1 MPDLNFMNVGDYY
14 DVASSS
20 DALSPVDAD
29 DGTGPGYL
37 PDVTVEG
44 SQDLLYSSEL
54 AADIITYD
62 PVSLQSDTETD
73 YVNVIRLNCSVNGRS
88 VVILLSPEY
97 IDKIFI
103 DGAGR
108 LWNMSA
114 SNITGRIVDASFNP
128 YQTSG
133 ELVYLTPCL
142 GNNFSIIQNYGS
154 PNYIRRYYWSNS
166 RLTYTDTYT
175 EIVVDSYHYPFF
187 ASDIWNYAIFFILT
201 IGVILAWLRNYKN
214 Y

>member
-1 MPDLNFMNVGDYY
+1 MPDLNFMDVGDIY

-20 DALSPVDAD
+20 DAVSVVDAD
-29 DGTGPGYL
+29 NGTGPGYL
-37 PDVTVEG
+37 QDDPLEVSE
-44 SQDLLYSSEL
+44 DLLYSSEY
-54 AADIITYD
+54 AEDVIPYD
-62 PVSLQSDTETD
+62 PVSLQSDSETN
-73 YVNVIRLNCSVNGRS
+73 YVNVIRLNCTVDGRS
-88 VVILLSPEY
+88 VVILLPPEY

-103 DGAGR
+103 DGSGR

-142 GNNFSIIQNYGS
+142 GNNFSTIYNYGS

-166 RLTYTDTYT
+166 RLSYTDTYT